1 MTYRSLKQ
9 SICYLM
15 VTLMM
20 LAGVTAQAQ
29 AGMVSTG
36 SIATEISSDLGR
48 EEIKSL
54 LTREDVADKLS
65 AMGVD
70 SVDVMDR
77 VDAMSDAEIAQLHQ
91 QMDNLPAGAGALGAV
106 VLVLLILILL
116 DVAGVTDIFPRV

>member
-29 AGMVSTG
+29 AAMISTG
-36 SIATEISSDLGR
+36 SIATEISSDIGR

-54 LTREDVADKLS
+54 LTREDVTEKLS

-70 SVDVMDR
+70 SADVLER
-77 VDAMSDAEIAQLHQ
+77 VGAMTDAEIAQLHQ

-106 VLVLLILILL
+106 VMVLLILILL
-116 DVAGVTDIFPRV
+116 DVAGVTDIFPKV

>member
-9 SICYLM
+9 SICYLL

-20 LAGVTAQAQ
+20 MGGVTAQVQ
-29 AGMVSTG
+29 AAMISTG

-54 LTREDVADKLS
+54 LMRDDVAEKLS
-65 AMGVD
+65 TMGVNTA
-70 SVDVMDR
+70 DVMDR
-77 VDAMSDAEIAQLHQ
+77 VDAMSDAEISQLHQ

-106 VLVLLILILL
+106 LLVLLILILL
-116 DVAGVTDIFPRV
+116 DVAGVTDIFPKV